1 MRSMWKVFALS
12 LVIVTLAACA
22 KPTPAPTAVPEV
34 EPTHTGVPPTETPVL
49 PTVTPVPPTPE
60 EVPTEFILP
69 LPSGT
74 PVADWK
80 GVAIIPGA
88 LSGEGDDTYY
98 SFTTDKPLEEVQA
111 FYENELVALGWSEL
125 AVGEGEEGASI
136 LFFTREEQTF
146 TVSIIP
152 QSEGLLYVMLMQ

>member
-1 MRSMWKVFALS
+1 MKVMYRILALS
-12 LVIVTLAACA
+12 IIFIFLASCTA
-22 KPTPAPTAVPEV
+22 PTPAPTVTPGPA
-34 EPTHTGVPPTETPVL
+34 PTNTGVPPTETPVP

-60 EVPTEFILP
+60 QVPTEFILP

-80 GVAIIPGA
+80 GVAIMPGA

-98 SFTTDKPLEEVQA
+98 SFTTEKPLEEVQA

-136 LFFTREEQTF
+136 LFFTRDEETF